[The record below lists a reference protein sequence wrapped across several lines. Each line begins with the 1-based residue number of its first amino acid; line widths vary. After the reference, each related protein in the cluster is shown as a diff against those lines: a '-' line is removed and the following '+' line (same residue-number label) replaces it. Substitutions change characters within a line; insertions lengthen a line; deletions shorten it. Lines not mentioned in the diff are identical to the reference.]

1 MEQKPFL
8 SLIIPAY
15 NEEKRLP
22 ECIEKLVKYI
32 QTRKEPVEVLLVE
45 NGSTDLTLDMALDYQ
60 KQYPWLQ
67 VFHEEKAGKGNAVR
81 RGMLLAQG
89 DYRMFADVDF
99 AMPIELIDHFIP
111 PELENFDLSIASREA
126 DGSIQKNDPLIR
138 RLSSRIF
145 NIVIELMLG
154 LHIRDTQCGFKCFTA
169 RAAEKIFRVQTVDGW
184 AFDVEVLTIA
194 RHYGFTI
201 TEVPV
206 TIIYEEGSKVKL
218 WSAVPKMLRDIFRI
232 RKMLKSGRYD

>member
-22 ECIEKLVKYI
+22 ICIEKLVKYI
-32 QTRKEPVEVLLVE
+32 QTREEPVEVLLVE
-45 NGSTDLTLDMALDYQ
+45 NGSTDRTLDMAMEYQ

-81 RGMLLAQG
+81 KGMLRAHG
-89 DYRMFADVDF
+89 EYRMFADVDF
-99 AMPIELIDHFIP
+99 AMPIEYIDQFIP

-126 DGSIQKNDPLIR
+126 DGSIQKNDPWIR

-145 NIVIELMLG
+145 NIVIELLLR

-169 RAAEKIFRVQTVDGW
+169 QAAEKIFRIQTVDGW

-201 TEVPV
+201 AEVPV